1 MPCVQP
7 GLWRLGAQIESAAH
21 FISAAV
27 KDAPP
32 SHPCPTKQIPSDRG
46 IAHLT
51 AAPDRALRQP
61 SQHRRAHHIAVSL
74 RQSSSLPPT
83 PTLHSCGPLFGAM
96 CTPISTHT
104 KFHIFRRPVTS
115 GPQPPHGGSAPS
127 VSAPARFAASPT
139 LQPGTDAVPH
149 PPFRAMSFAASGPPR
164 RELRGCVSVGR
175 WAAGAPGRGT
185 GGRGL
190 GPCLQYRRTCPS
202 SCQCPLDLRDLR
214 LSQCSA

>member
-1 MPCVQP
+1 MENSGPTSASCTST
-7 GLWRLGAQIESAAH
+7 RESH
-21 FISAAV
+21 SRMAV
-27 KDAPP
+27 CFLTRATCKNVRQNLIPP
-32 SHPCPTKQIPSDRG
+32 
-46 IAHLT
+46 AT
-51 AAPDRALRQP
+51 AY
-61 SQHRRAHHIAVSL
+61 
-74 RQSSSLPPT
+74 LPPT
-83 PTLHSCGPLFGAM
+83 PTLHSRGPLFGSM

-104 KFHIFRRPVTS
+104 KFHMFRRLAAS